1 VNSAAGMNAA
11 AAATG
16 MNAAAAA
23 SMSAAATAGMSAA
36 AAAGMSAAA
45 AAAVTTAAA
54 VTAAARGNSY
64 AVMAQPGLVFS
75 VKDVEGRQANVRDFL
90 LAQKNSPCVVQRR
103 YARCRCGR

>member
-1 VNSAAGMNAA
+1 MNAA

-103 YARCRCGR
+103 YARCRCGC